1 MEAIGNFFKRISP
14 FKGAAPEE
22 EPAPA
27 KKSAKKPAA
36 KKPAAKKAPAKKK
49 ARRQRPRTAIDA
61 TASP

>member
-27 KKSAKKPAA
+27 KKSAKKPA

-49 ARRQRPRTAIDA
+49 ARRQRPRNAIAA

>member
-36 KKPAAKKAPAKKK
+36 KQPAAKKAPAKKK
-49 ARRQRPRTAIDA
+49 ARVPRPRNAIDA

>member
-1 MEAIGNFFKRISP
+1 MAAIVNFFKSISP
-14 FKGAAPEE
+14 FKSAEPEE

-36 KKPAAKKAPAKKK
+36 KKPAKKAPAKKK
-49 ARRQRPRTAIDA
+49 ARCRVPRNVVDA

>member
-27 KKSAKKPAA
+27 KKSAKKPA

>member
-27 KKSAKKPAA
+27 KKSAKKPA
-36 KKPAAKKAPAKKK
+36 KKPAAKKAPTKKK

>member
-1 MEAIGNFFKRISP
+1 MAAIVNFFKSISP
-14 FKGAAPEE
+14 FKSAKPEE

-49 ARRQRPRTAIDA
+49 ARVPRPRNAIDA

>member
-14 FKGAAPEE
+14 FKGSAPEE

-27 KKSAKKPAA
+27 KKSAKKPA

-49 ARRQRPRTAIDA
+49 ARLPRPL
-61 TASP
+61 

>member
-27 KKSAKKPAA
+27 KKNGKKPAA
-36 KKPAAKKAPAKKK
+36 KKPAKKAPAKKK
-49 ARRQRPRTAIDA
+49 ARPRRPL
-61 TASP
+61 

>member
-27 KKSAKKPAA
+27 KKGAKKPA

-49 ARRQRPRTAIDA
+49 AREPRP
-61 TASP
+61 P

>member
-14 FKGAAPEE
+14 FKGSAPEE

-27 KKSAKKPAA
+27 KKSAKKPA

-49 ARRQRPRTAIDA
+49 ARVPRPRTAIDA

>member
-14 FKGAAPEE
+14 FKGAATEE

-27 KKSAKKPAA
+27 KKSAKKPA

-49 ARRQRPRTAIDA
+49 ARVPRP
-61 TASP
+61 P

>member
-1 MEAIGNFFKRISP
+1 MEAIGNFFRRISP

-49 ARRQRPRTAIDA
+49 ARVPRPL
-61 TASP
+61 

>member
-27 KKSAKKPAA
+27 KKGAKKPA

-49 ARRQRPRTAIDA
+49 ARRQRPRNAIDA

>member
-27 KKSAKKPAA
+27 KKSAKKPA

-49 ARRQRPRTAIDA
+49 ARVPRPRNAIDA

>member
-27 KKSAKKPAA
+27 KKSAKKPA

-49 ARRQRPRTAIDA
+49 VRGRRPRNAIAA

>member
-27 KKSAKKPAA
+27 KKSAKKPA

-49 ARRQRPRTAIDA
+49 ARRQRPRNAIDA